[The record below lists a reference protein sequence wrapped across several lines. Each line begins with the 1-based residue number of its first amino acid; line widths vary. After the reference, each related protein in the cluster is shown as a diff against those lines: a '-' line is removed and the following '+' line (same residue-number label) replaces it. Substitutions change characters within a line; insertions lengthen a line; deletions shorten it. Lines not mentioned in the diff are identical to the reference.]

1 MQVSVETTQ
10 GLERKMTIAVP
21 SAKVD
26 SEVNSRLQQAAH
38 SVALK
43 GFRKGK
49 VPFKVVKSKF
59 GKGVRQE
66 VVSELMSQTFYDAVT
81 EQSLKPAGQPR
92 IEATKLDEGQDLEF
106 VAIFEVYPEVEL
118 PDFSAISVESL
129 NADVTDADV
138 DEMIE
143 TLRKQRQTWVAVE
156 RAAVDGDMVNMD
168 FIGRKD
174 GEEFSGGAGK
184 GSNLQLGSDRMIPGF
199 EAGIVGKSP
208 GDIFTLPLTFPEDYQ
223 AEELAGAAVE
233 FEITLNTVSEQKLP
247 EVDEEFFSS
256 FGVEEGGIEAF
267 REEVVKNMQREMKTA
282 RRNKVKTAVMD
293 AIIEKVEVTV
303 PSALLTGEIQQLKQQ
318 ALQQMGGGQNLNP
331 SMLPDDLFS
340 EQASR
345 RVKLG
350 LVLGEVIKVQALKAD
365 PGKVREAVE
374 ELASTYES
382 PDEVV
387 NWYYSNEEQL
397 SAIES
402 GVLEDAVFDYILDTA
417 KVTEKTVT
425 YQEVIKPAPKS
436 GAGADEASEG
446 E

>member
-247 EVDEEFFSS
+247 EVD
-256 FGVEEGGIEAF
+256 
-267 REEVVKNMQREMKTA
+267 
-282 RRNKVKTAVMD
+282 
-293 AIIEKVEVTV
+293 
-303 PSALLTGEIQQLKQQ
+303 
-318 ALQQMGGGQNLNP
+318 
-331 SMLPDDLFS
+331 
-340 EQASR
+340 
-345 RVKLG
+345 
-350 LVLGEVIKVQALKAD
+350 
-365 PGKVREAVE
+365 
-374 ELASTYES
+374 
-382 PDEVV
+382 
-387 NWYYSNEEQL
+387 
-397 SAIES
+397 
-402 GVLEDAVFDYILDTA
+402 
-417 KVTEKTVT
+417 
-425 YQEVIKPAPKS
+425 
-436 GAGADEASEG
+436 
-446 E
+446 

>member
-21 SAKVD
+21 SDKVD

-66 VVSELMSQTFYDAVT
+66 VVSELMSQSFYDAVS

-92 IEATKLDEGQDLEF
+92 IEATKLDEGKDLEF
-106 VAIFEVYPEVEL
+106 VAIFEVYPEVDL
-118 PDFSAISVESL
+118 PDFSAIAVESL
-129 NADVTDADV
+129 SADVTDADV

-143 TLRKQRQTWVAVE
+143 TLRKQRQSWVSVE
-156 RAAVDGDMVNMD
+156 RAAVDGDMVNID

-199 EAGIVGKSP
+199 EAGIVGKKP
-208 GDIFTLPLTFPEDYQ
+208 ADVFTLPLTFPEDYQ

-247 EVDEEFFSS
+247 EVDEEFFKS
-256 FGVEEGGIEAF
+256 FGVEEGGVDAF

-282 RRNKVKTAVMD
+282 RRNKVKTAIMD
-293 AIIEKVEVTV
+293 AIIEKVDVTV
-303 PSALLTGEIQQLKQQ
+303 PSALLAGEIQQLKQQ
-318 ALQQMGGGQNLNP
+318 ALQQMGGGQNLDP

-345 RVKLG
+345 RVILG
-350 LVLGEVIKVQALKAD
+350 LVLGEVIKVQELKAD
-365 PGKVREAVE
+365 PVKVREAVE

-402 GVLEDAVFDYILDTA
+402 GVLEDEVFDYILDTA

-425 YQEVIKPAPKS
+425 YQEVIKPASKS
-436 GAGADEASEG
+436 EAGADEAGEG